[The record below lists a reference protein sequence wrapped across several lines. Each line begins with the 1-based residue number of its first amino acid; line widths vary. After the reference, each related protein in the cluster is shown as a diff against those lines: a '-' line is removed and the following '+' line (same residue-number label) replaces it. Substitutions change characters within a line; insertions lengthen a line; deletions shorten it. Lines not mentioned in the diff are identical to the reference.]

1 MAFLVIWVGW
11 HLSKNWPL
19 WQKNEK
25 RKKKKKF
32 FHFGFPFEKF
42 KTENKVEVA

>member
-1 MAFLVIWVGW
+1 MAFLVIWVVALKVKIG
-11 HLSKNWPL
+11 LFG
-19 WQKNEK
+19 K
-25 RKKKKKF
+25 RMRKEKKKF